1 MRIGIVG
8 TENSHADHFVR
19 YFNEQA
25 RYGGHRVV
33 ALAGGDSERNRK
45 LAAAGD
51 ITDLVEDAS
60 DLIGRVD
67 TAIVCSRDGRKHRA
81 EATVLIEAGM
91 PVLVDKPLA
100 CDVPDAQAI
109 LDAAHQ
115 ADVPV
120 SSYSALR
127 WARPVTEL
135 AAKLGQGDPPDLVA
149 VTGPAD
155 PTSEYGGIFFYGI
168 HIVEIALSLA
178 AGRPIEDVA
187 TTALEDT
194 VVVTARAGSTRLL
207 LEMVRPDSR
216 TRLPWRMVASGRSG
230 SIVEELRL
238 GEDYALPG
246 VEAFVA
252 MLEHSRG
259 PLSDAELLAPVA
271 LLSAISE
278 GLAK

>member
-19 YFNEQA
+19 YFNEQG
-25 RYGGHRVV
+25 RYGDHRVV
-33 ALAGGDSERNRK
+33 ALSGGDSERNRK
-45 LAAAGD
+45 LAAAGG
-51 ITDLVEDAS
+51 ITDLVESAP

-67 TAIVCSRDGRKHRA
+67 AAIVCSRDGRQHRA
-81 EATVLIEAGM
+81 EATALLDAGL

-100 CDVPDAQAI
+100 CDIPDAQAI
-109 LDAAHQ
+109 LDSAHRSG
-115 ADVPV
+115 VPV

-127 WARPVTEL
+127 WAPPVTEL
-135 AAKLGQGDPPDLVA
+135 AAKLSDPPDLVA
-149 VTGPAD
+149 ITGPAD

-178 AGRPIEDVA
+178 PGRPVEDVT
-187 TTALEDT
+187 TTAFEDT

-207 LEMVRPDSR
+207 LEMVRPNSR
-216 TRLPWRMVASGRSG
+216 TRLPWRLVASGSSG
-230 SIVEELRL
+230 SIVEELQL
-238 GEDYALPG
+238 GADYALPG
-246 VEAFVA
+246 VEVFVE
-252 MLEHSRG
+252 MLRTERN